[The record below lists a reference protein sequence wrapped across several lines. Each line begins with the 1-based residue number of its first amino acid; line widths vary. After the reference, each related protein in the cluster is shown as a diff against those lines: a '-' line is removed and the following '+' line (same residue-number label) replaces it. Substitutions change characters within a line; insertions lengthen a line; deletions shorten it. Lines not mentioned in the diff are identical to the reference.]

1 MENLHTVY
9 RYEGVKDLTRM
20 VYVYTNISLPYST
33 CNLFVLRNDS
43 TSRLTGHTIASA
55 LQFPSADQF
64 GRSVLKEDLI
74 FFPYVVLHVYV
85 REN

>member
-1 MENLHTVY
+1 
-9 RYEGVKDLTRM
+9 M
-20 VYVYTNISLPYST
+20 VYVYTNISLPYGT

-64 GRSVLKEDLI
+64 GRSVFKGGFDLFSI
-74 FFPYVVLHVYV
+74 RCITCLCTGKLINMVATSEV
-85 REN
+85 NG